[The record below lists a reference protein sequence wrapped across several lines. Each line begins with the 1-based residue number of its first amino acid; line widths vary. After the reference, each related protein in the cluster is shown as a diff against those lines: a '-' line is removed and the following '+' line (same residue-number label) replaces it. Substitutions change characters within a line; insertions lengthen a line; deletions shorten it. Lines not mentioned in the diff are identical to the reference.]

1 MCSVVKQNIHFLG
14 ISRFSHS
21 LLLVLISPV
30 VQFSMID
37 PPSLSRT
44 ASVLYHILPLLSRG
58 FAKVF
63 WKNFKSLF
71 RGRSLGVSARWQLA
85 YYSTAKWVCQAV
97 FDKKIRFGG
106 LFDLADFD
114 HRVLCIITKF
124 RGCFTETHRFRL
136 RPSNISPLFGET
148 SHRQRKHPQISTKS
162 TRLTFTFSKKYA
174 ILYVINITAR
184 ALHQVRL

>member
-37 PPSLSRT
+37 PLSLSRT

-63 WKNFKSLF
+63 WKNFISLF

-106 LFDLADFD
+106 LFGLADFR
-114 HRVLCIITKF
+114 HPVLCTVHNSNDLF
-124 RGCFTETHRFRL
+124 WNSL
-136 RPSNISPLFGET
+136 RSPIPPQHFSTFASANT
-148 SHRQRKHPQISTKS
+148 SAQYKNPHNSAKN
-162 TRLTFTFSKKYA
+162 TRSIFTFSKKYG
-174 ILYVINITAR
+174 IL
-184 ALHQVRL
+184 